1 MIWVTSLKSIL
12 FISETTESTA
22 ESQEQPTECKTS
34 NAVKKARK
42 EESQAQTGT
51 CQVPCNVIICGTC
64 DGDEINTII

>member
-51 CQVPCNVIICGTC
+51 C
-64 DGDEINTII
+64 